1 MKNALILLLLT
12 AIAGC
17 VTAHPEQ
24 SPVLHPEALPA
35 LKLPSL
41 NPQTVSLTVTNKRAI
56 NMRANNS
63 SQIEGVVKDAV
74 AQSIARGGLTLAVQS
89 KNTLAILISDCENVD
104 PNLACV
110 SIALTLKTKGYELE
124 VSGKAENGKSSN
136 GSSIPGMGDT
146 SEAYQ
151 SSLAGVLENLPV
163 QVNKMEA
170 KLHK

>member
-1 MKNALILLLLT
+1 MKNVSILSLLMILT
-12 AIAGC
+12 SC
-17 VTAHPEQ
+17 VTVHPEQ

-41 NPQTVSLTVTNKRAI
+41 NPQTLSLSVLNKRAI

-74 AQSIARGGLTLAVQS
+74 SQSIARGGLALSAPS
-89 KNTLAILISDCENVD
+89 KNSLMIVISDCENID

-110 SIALTLKTKGYELE
+110 NISMTLKTKDYELE
-124 VSGKAENGKSSN
+124 VGGKAQNGKESN

-151 SSLAGVLENLPV
+151 TSLAMVLENLPV
-163 QVNKMEA
+163 QVNKMDA